1 MSKSILVHA
10 DARLFRAFRKGNVRD
25 GERWL
30 SMLAGVTMLALARR
44 RWASRGLAL
53 LTAGLLLR
61 RGITGK
67 CPVYRRLGLT
77 SL

>member
-1 MSKSILVHA
+1 MSKSGNVHA
-10 DARLFRAFRKGNVRD
+10 DSRFLRMFRRENVRG

-30 SMLAGVTMLALARR
+30 SVLAGVTVLSLARR

-53 LTAGLLLR
+53 VAAGLLLR
-61 RGITGK
+61 RGLTGK
-67 CPVYRRLGLT
+67 CPVYRRLGLS

>member
-1 MSKSILVHA
+1 MSKSVPIHA
-10 DARLFRAFRKGNVRD
+10 DSRFFRAFRRSNVRD

-30 SMLAGVTMLALARR
+30 SVLAGVTMLALARR
-44 RWASRGLAL
+44 RWASRALAL
-53 LTAGLLLR
+53 ATAGMLLR

>member
-1 MSKSILVHA
+1 MSKTVHVHA
-10 DARLFRAFRKGNVRD
+10 DSRFFRAFRRANVRD

-30 SMLAGVTMLALARR
+30 SVLAGVTMLALARR

-53 LTAGLLLR
+53 MTAGLLLR

-67 CPVYRRLGLT
+67 CPLYRRLGLT